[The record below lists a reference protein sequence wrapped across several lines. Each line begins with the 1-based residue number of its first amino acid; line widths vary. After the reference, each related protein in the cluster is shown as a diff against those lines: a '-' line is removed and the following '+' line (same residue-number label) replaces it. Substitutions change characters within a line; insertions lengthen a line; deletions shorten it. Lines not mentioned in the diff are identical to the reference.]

1 MTECQWNLQR
11 DNLTIDK
18 RQNTTTTIK
27 FQYPT
32 EKYEYTY
39 SPFLTLNLTSFYLYS
54 TGTPYRVYSRY
65 KTKWI
70 HAPTRITYLITLR
83 GEKLLIISQSIYTYF
98 MPSWLIINRDWLY
111 LIYWNDPLLSYFT
124 SRPPCLETSDAD
136 ICI

>member
-11 DNLTIDK
+11 DNLTIEK

-54 TGTPYRVYSRY
+54 TGTPI
-65 KTKWI
+65 KCT
-70 HAPTRITYLITLR
+70 
-83 GEKLLIISQSIYTYF
+83 
-98 MPSWLIINRDWLY
+98 
-111 LIYWNDPLLSYFT
+111 
-124 SRPPCLETSDAD
+124 AD
-136 ICI
+136 IKPNEYMHQLESLTSLH